1 MTDLLGIVGAL
12 GFVLGLLFL
21 AVALLKR
28 FRGLPASG
36 SSAALEVVARAGLAP
51 KQGIALVRMGDRVV
65 ALSWGE
71 GGVRRLADLDPE
83 ELEDRPRGRTFE
95 KEFVEQA
102 RSLDILEQQIIDAE
116 DAFGDDDIDD
126 GTIVFPPDRPWLLNR
141 SGRGA
146 EVVDWL
152 RRIADGVVRRMSTG
166 PAMWLVA
173 GLLLAGALS
182 TLPAPLRAQGAVPP
196 IPAPSQAVPG
206 TQDGGVLPDGSR
218 LEGVPD
224 AAGVLDA
231 LERAGGSQGFSMQ
244 LGDAEEGLTLSGP
257 VGMVVVMGALTLLPT
272 FLLLMTSFT
281 RILVVLNL
289 LKQALGLQAAP
300 PGQLLVALSLLLTGF
315 VMAPTIERANAD
327 AFAPWVAGEIESGEM
342 LERSLP
348 PFRDFMLRTT
358 REEDLSNFI
367 RLSGEVAPSTVDEI
381 PTVVLASAFVTS
393 ELRAAFQIGFALF
406 LPFVIVDLVVAAVL
420 MSMGMFMLPPV
431 MVSLPLKLL
440 LFVMVDGWGLIVD
453 SLVRSFA

>member
-1 MTDLLGIVGAL
+1 VTELLGVVGAL

-36 SSAALEVVARAGLAP
+36 PSATLEVVARAGLAP
-51 KQGIALVRMGDRVV
+51 KQGVALVRMGARVV

-71 GGVRRLADLDPE
+71 GGVRTLAELDPE
-83 ELEDRPRGRTFE
+83 ELEPRRRGRTFE
-95 KEFVEQA
+95 ETYVQA
-102 RSLDILEQQIIDAE
+102 RSLEEIEERIVDAE
-116 DAFGDDDIDD
+116 DAFGEDDIDD

-141 SGRGA
+141 ADLAGDLFG
-146 EVVDWL
+146 WI
-152 RRIADGVVRRMSTG
+152 RRFANGVVRRMSTG
-166 PAMWLVA
+166 PATWMVVGALV
-173 GLLLAGALS
+173 AGALS
-182 TLPAPLRAQGAVPP
+182 VRAVPLHGQGAVPP
-196 IPAPSQAVPG
+196 IPAPSQVVPG
-206 TQDGGVLPDGSR
+206 GADSGALPDGSR

-224 AAGVLDA
+224 AAGILDA

-244 LGDAEEGLTLSGP
+244 LGDDEEGLTLSGP

-300 PGQLLVALSLLLTGF
+300 PGQVLVALSLLLTGF
-315 VMAPTIERANAD
+315 VMAPTIERANTE

-342 LERSLP
+342 LERTLP
-348 PFRDFMLRTT
+348 PFREFMLRTT
-358 REEDLSNFI
+358 REEDLSNFV
-367 RLSGEVAPSTVDEI
+367 RLSGQPAPSTVDEI